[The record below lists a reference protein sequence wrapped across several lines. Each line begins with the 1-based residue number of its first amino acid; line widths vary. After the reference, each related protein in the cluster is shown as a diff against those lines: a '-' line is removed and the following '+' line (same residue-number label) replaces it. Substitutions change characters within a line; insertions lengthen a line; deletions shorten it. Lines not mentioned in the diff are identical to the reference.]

1 MTLSRNF
8 DLSSFC
14 EISVH
19 FNKELEFKMIVKRE
33 RSRVKNRTP
42 AKLCSS
48 FMGSEI
54 PVSCASHLGYADN
67 KDHENNIIVQQLNFN
82 LERFLCIYCFN
93 SWLIFYLYWSPY
105 IKIQNKFSLWLE
117 QMDFFSKDG
126 FSSLIW
132 LV

>member
-1 MTLSRNF
+1 
-8 DLSSFC
+8 
-14 EISVH
+14 
-19 FNKELEFKMIVKRE
+19 
-33 RSRVKNRTP
+33 
-42 AKLCSS
+42 
-48 FMGSEI
+48 MGSEI